1 MISRRNVL
9 LCAVCAGVCAAAV
22 LSPAPRA
29 IHVVLGV
36 PFVLF
41 LPGYALTSA
50 LFARRR
56 IGSADV
62 VFLSLAF
69 SISIVVIGTLILNW
83 LTSHLTTTT
92 WTALLLAETI
102 IAALWALRGIPAD
115 TERQPSLQLRT
126 TLRHATPLA
135 LALVAAL
142 VAVAAVIIFSRTP
155 LPARGVR
162 GYTALWMLPGQNRSE
177 IVIGVQSSER
187 HTTSYQLK
195 IRSGADRELDQRLT
209 LAPGDRW
216 IKRIRVAPSSRRVDA
231 ELFRSGS
238 PQHVY
243 RRARLLLGTPAPR
256 SDAAS

>member
-1 MISRRNVL
+1 MTRTPW
-9 LCAVCAGVCAAAV
+9 A
-22 LSPAPRA
+22 
-29 IHVVLGV
+29 
-36 PFVLF
+36 FVS
-41 LPGYALTSA
+41 G
-50 LFARRR
+50 
-56 IGSADV
+56 
-62 VFLSLAF
+62 
-69 SISIVVIGTLILNW
+69 
-83 LTSHLTTTT
+83 
-92 WTALLLAETI
+92 E
-102 IAALWALRGIPAD
+102 
-115 TERQPSLQLRT
+115 
-126 TLRHATPLA
+126 LRHATPLA

-195 IRSGADRELDQRLT
+195 IRSGGGRQLDQRLT

-231 ELFRSGS
+231 ELFRSDS
-238 PQHVY
+238 PQDVY
-243 RRARLLLGTPAPR
+243 RRARLLLGTAAPR